1 MGSKW
6 RYRHSGI
13 RMTHALSMK
22 KQKSSVGWIM
32 KKNEKLFSKFI
43 PDKGSKA
50 DTGYKV
56 LKNSFASFLCL
67 TFYQVTCGLALKFVT
82 ILKWGRVPGRSKK
95 DCTTNYDE
103 QS

>member
-1 MGSKW
+1 
-6 RYRHSGI
+6 
-13 RMTHALSMK
+13 
-22 KQKSSVGWIM
+22 
-32 KKNEKLFSKFI
+32 
-43 PDKGSKA
+43 
-50 DTGYKV
+50 V